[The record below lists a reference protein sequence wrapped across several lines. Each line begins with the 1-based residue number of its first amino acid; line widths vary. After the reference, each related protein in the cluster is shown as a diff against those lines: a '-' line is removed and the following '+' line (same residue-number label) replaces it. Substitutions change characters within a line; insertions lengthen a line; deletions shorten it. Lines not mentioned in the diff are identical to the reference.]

1 MMTVFEFCCC
11 CIYLFMRYRVFLLKC
26 CVIAAAILLFFSNY
40 AHLIRVRQD
49 GVQLNGVYESVL
61 VFI

>member
-11 CIYLFMRYRVFLLKC
+11 SICLFMRYRVFLLKC
-26 CVIAAAILLFFSNY
+26 CVIASAILLFFSSY

-49 GVQLNGVYESVL
+49 GAQLNGVYESVL